1 MGSKPKK
8 SDYKPSKAEQMSAEV
23 AAKRAQRFRSVY
35 APLNLQQLKDD
46 LSDDIKNISRGRG
59 NADVMQGLTSAPSYA
74 GTQSLGESV
83 SDLTQAYQGQLG
95 AATAAAENLQN
106 KRVAGGIGISQG
118 QQADASQ
125 ARTALANIG
134 NSEVL
139 ASAKRNALT
148 RAAKLNAA
156 AKIAGVAGDAKWG
169 DDPDSKWSKVR
180 DVGFLASG
188 GG

>member
-1 MGSKPKK
+1 MGCGPKK
-8 SDYKPSKAEQMSAEV
+8 QDYKASPAEQKSAEI

-59 NADVMQGLTSAPSYA
+59 NADVMQGLTSAPSFA

-95 AATAAAENLQN
+95 TATAAAENLQN

-125 ARTALANIG
+125 ARIALANIG

-139 ASAKRNALT
+139 AGAKRNALT
-148 RAAKLNAA
+148 RAAKINAA
-156 AKIAGVAGDAKWG
+156 AKIAGAAGEAKWG
-169 DDPDSKWSKVR
+169 DDPDSKWSKAR
-180 DVGFLASG
+180 DAWMMASG